1 MTHRVCQFVI
11 PRFTLFTAFQHQN
24 RTTSS
29 VHIHSPKKEH
39 TMDINKTGL
48 MNQDATILD
57 TFRDAIIGSQRPKTL
72 TQLLG
77 DLSPE
82 DASQVKSMARMTRMM
97 ARTYVRSQGY
107 MEQSYEDL
115 VKQLHRGLRPDL
127 QDIVAILLEQIDPVE
142 VREKPKPD
150 HYSDKLKLYDDWNAS
165 VRGATDGVSS
175 VTEQDIA
182 EFSAAA
188 GLTKEAPEPEQL
200 SFLDQ
205 LEVSESSGE
214 ADAEITINDGR
225 RFVGKLQFGKARLQ
239 DYQNATG
246 TTFTQDEFIKDT
258 ALQDQVAAWHIADL
272 DKAIDALGDDAA
284 EYDRDGLRAVGHLGG
299 KSGMKKFVQSKGDYN
314 PADELGTSLQSYYDK
329 FSQTGDASCY
339 IRE

>member
-1 MTHRVCQFVI
+1 
-11 PRFTLFTAFQHQN
+11 
-24 RTTSS
+24 
-29 VHIHSPKKEH
+29 
-39 TMDINKTGL
+39 MDKNNIGL
-48 MNQDATILD
+48 MGPDDSIIDNFRNAIL
-57 TFRDAIIGSQRPKTL
+57 GNQRPKTL

-82 DASQVKSMARMTRMM
+82 DAAQVQSMARLTRMM
-97 ARTYVRSQGY
+97 SQTYVRSQGY

-127 QDIVAILLEQIDPVE
+127 QTIVAMLLEQIEPVE
-142 VREKPKPD
+142 VREKPKPN

-165 VRGATDGVSS
+165 VREATGGIPE
-175 VTEQDIA
+175 VTAKDIA

-188 GLTKEAPEPEQL
+188 GLTKEASEPEQL

-205 LEVSESSGE
+205 LEASESSGK
-214 ADAEITINDGR
+214 ADAEITIADGR

-272 DKAIDALGDDAA
+272 DKAIDALGDVAA
-284 EYDRDGLRAVGHLGG
+284 NYDRDGLRAVAHLGG
-299 KSGMKKFVQSKGDYN
+299 KSGMKQFVQSKGDYN
-314 PADELGTSLQSYYDK
+314 PADDLGTSLQSYYDK
-329 FSQTGDASCY
+329 FAQRGDA
-339 IRE
+339 

>member
-1 MTHRVCQFVI
+1 
-11 PRFTLFTAFQHQN
+11 
-24 RTTSS
+24 
-29 VHIHSPKKEH
+29 
-39 TMDINKTGL
+39 MDKFNIGL
-48 MNQDATILD
+48 MEQDDTIID
-57 TFRDAIIGSQRPKTL
+57 NFRNAILGNPRPKTL

-82 DASQVKSMARMTRMM
+82 DAAQVQSMARMTRMM
-97 ARTYVRSQGY
+97 AQTYVRSQGY
-107 MEQSYEDL
+107 MDQPYEEL

-127 QDIVAILLEQIDPVE
+127 QIIVAMLLEQIDPVE
-142 VREKPKPD
+142 VREKPKFD
-150 HYSDKLKLYDDWNAS
+150 RVAAQLSIYDDWNTS
-165 VRGATDGVSS
+165 VSEATGGIPD

-188 GLTKEAPEPEQL
+188 GLTNEAPEPEQL
-200 SFLDQ
+200 SFLEQ
-205 LEVSESSGE
+205 LEASESSGK
-214 ADAEITINDGR
+214 ADAEITIKDGR

-246 TTFTQDEFIKDT
+246 TTFTQDEFIKDA
-258 ALQDQVAAWHIADL
+258 ALQDKVATWHIADL

-284 EYDRDGLRAVGHLGG
+284 AYDRDGLRAVAHLGG

-329 FSQTGDASCY
+329 FSKRGDA
-339 IRE
+339 

>member
-1 MTHRVCQFVI
+1 
-11 PRFTLFTAFQHQN
+11 
-24 RTTSS
+24 
-29 VHIHSPKKEH
+29 
-39 TMDINKTGL
+39 MDKNNSGL
-48 MNQDATILD
+48 MGPEDTIID
-57 TFRDAIIGSQRPKTL
+57 SFRNAILGSQRPKTL

-82 DASQVKSMARMTRMM
+82 DAEQVRSMARMTRMM
-97 ARTYVRSQGY
+97 AQTYVRSQGF

-127 QDIVAILLEQIDPVE
+127 QAIVAMLLEQIDPVE
-142 VREKPKPD
+142 VREKPKPN
-150 HYSDKLKLYDDWNAS
+150 HYSDELSIYNDWN
-165 VRGATDGVSS
+165 VSAREAIGGIPQI
-175 VTEQDIA
+175 TAQDIA
-182 EFSAAA
+182 AFSAAA
-188 GLTKEAPEPEQL
+188 GLTKEAQEPEQL
-200 SFLDQ
+200 SFLGQ
-205 LEVSESSGE
+205 LIASESSGK
-214 ADAEITINDGR
+214 ADAEITIKDGR

-258 ALQDQVAAWHIADL
+258 ALQDKVAEWHTVDL

-284 EYDRDGLRAVGHLGG
+284 DYGRDGLRAVAHLGG

-329 FSQTGDASCY
+329 FSTS
-339 IRE
+339 

>member
-1 MTHRVCQFVI
+1 MGPDDTI
-11 PRFTLFTAFQHQN
+11 IDAFRN
-24 RTTSS
+24 
-29 VHIHSPKKEH
+29 
-39 TMDINKTGL
+39 
-48 MNQDATILD
+48 
-57 TFRDAIIGSQRPKTL
+57 AIIGFQRPKTL

-82 DASQVKSMARMTRMM
+82 DAAQVQSMARMTRMM
-97 ARTYVRSQGY
+97 AQTYVRSQGF

-127 QDIVAILLEQIDPVE
+127 QTIVAMLLEQIDPVE
-142 VREKPKPD
+142 VREKPKPN
-150 HYSDKLKLYDDWNAS
+150 HYSDKLSAYDDWNTS
-165 VRGATDGVSS
+165 VSEATGGIPE
-175 VTEQDIA
+175 VTQQDIA

-188 GLTKEAPEPEQL
+188 GLANEAPEPEQL

-205 LEVSESSGE
+205 LEASESSGK
-214 ADAEITINDGR
+214 ADAEIIIKDGR

-272 DKAIDALGDDAA
+272 DNAIDALGDAA
-284 EYDRDGLRAVGHLGG
+284 ADYDRDGLRAVAHLGG
-299 KSGMKKFVQSKGDYN
+299 KSGMKRFVQSKGGYN
-314 PADELGTSLQSYYDK
+314 PADELGTTLQSYYDK
-329 FSQTGDASCY
+329 FSNRGDA
-339 IRE
+339 

>member
-1 MTHRVCQFVI
+1 MDK
-11 PRFTLFTAFQHQN
+11 
-24 RTTSS
+24 TTQ
-29 VHIHSPKKEH
+29 
-39 TMDINKTGL
+39 GL
-48 MNQDATILD
+48 MGPDDTIIDAFRNAIL
-57 TFRDAIIGSQRPKTL
+57 GNQRPKTL

-82 DASQVKSMARMTRMM
+82 DAAQVQSMARLTRMM
-97 ARTYVRSQGY
+97 SQTYVRSQGY
-107 MEQSYEDL
+107 MDVTYEDL

-127 QDIVAILLEQIDPVE
+127 QAIVAMLLEQIDPVE
-142 VREKPKPD
+142 VREKPKPN
-150 HYSDKLKLYDDWNAS
+150 HYSDKLSVYDGWNMS
-165 VRGATDGVSS
+165 VKEATGGIPE
-175 VTEQDIA
+175 VTDKDIE

-205 LEVSESSGE
+205 LITSESSGK
-214 ADAEITINDGR
+214 ADAEITIKDGR

-258 ALQDQVAAWHIADL
+258 ALQDKVAAWHIADL
-272 DKAIDALGDDAA
+272 DKAIDALGDAVAD
-284 EYDRDGLRAVGHLGG
+284 YDRDGLRAVAHLGG
-299 KSGMKKFVQSKGDYN
+299 KSGMKKFVRSKGEYN

-329 FSQTGDASCY
+329 FSASYASPSHSKTG
-339 IRE
+339 

>member
-1 MTHRVCQFVI
+1 
-11 PRFTLFTAFQHQN
+11 
-24 RTTSS
+24 
-29 VHIHSPKKEH
+29 
-39 TMDINKTGL
+39 MDKFNIGL
-48 MNQDATILD
+48 MEQDDTTID
-57 TFRDAIIGSQRPKTL
+57 SFRNAILGNQRPKTL

-82 DASQVKSMARMTRMM
+82 DAAQVQSMARLTRMM
-97 ARTYVRSQGY
+97 SQTYVRSQGY
-107 MEQSYEDL
+107 MDVTYEDL

-127 QDIVAILLEQIDPVE
+127 QAIVAMLLEQIDPVE
-142 VREKPKPD
+142 VREKPKPN
-150 HYSDKLKLYDDWNAS
+150 HYSDKLSVYDDWNMS
-165 VRGATDGVSS
+165 VKEATGGIPE
-175 VTEQDIA
+175 VTDKDIE

-205 LEVSESSGE
+205 LITSESSGK
-214 ADAEITINDGR
+214 ADAEITIKDGR

-258 ALQDQVAAWHIADL
+258 ALQDKVAAWHIADL

-284 EYDRDGLRAVGHLGG
+284 DYDRDGLRAVGHLAGVW
-299 KSGMKKFVQSKGDYN
+299 GMKKFVQSKGDYN

-329 FSQTGDASCY
+329 FSAS
-339 IRE
+339 